1 MIKTLKNSR
10 YGKFWL
16 QSLKHSFLVGFV
28 IFLFLPQSGISQ
40 ENSNLIKTDSITFAL
55 YEKQQWSELIE
66 VGEAAIKNGIDFYY
80 LRMRL
85 GIARYEQ
92 HNYRHA
98 VPHFEKAL
106 VFYPSDQL
114 ATEYL
119 YYSFLFAGRK
129 SDSRRITPL
138 LNETTKTKMGIKK
151 SLFLEELYF
160 EGGPAFSNISNLE
173 ENWKN
178 PAAADTIYS
187 STTYFKGYN
196 YFHGGVRLNILPNL
210 SIYQGYGQ
218 LNATAQQNIRDFNME
233 YEPFERVARQDDY
246 YANIEYVLPKS
257 FKITGA
263 AHFLWI
269 EYDRRDASYD
279 QIGTL
284 TFDTV
289 ANSEDDYVLS
299 LSVVKEFS
307 FGSIDING
315 TYGRVFND
323 TVSQLGASFIYFPF
337 GNINFYGTTGIVKY
351 WDREG
356 NRTILTQEIGGRIFK
371 NIWIEGN
378 ATIGQLQD
386 YAEKNAFVIYNAPE
400 EINNKYEAVLIYA
413 APKHLEISLRYR
425 YLVRESGT
433 IIYTSFDKDQKPE
446 ITKTQYPFHSIIGGI
461 KWTF

>member
-1 MIKTLKNSR
+1 MLFTCLAGLI
-10 YGKFWL
+10 
-16 QSLKHSFLVGFV
+16 
-28 IFLFLPQSGISQ
+28 IFLLLPQSGFSQ
-40 ENSNLIKTDSITFAL
+40 DSSNLIKTDSITFAL
-55 YEKQQWSELIE
+55 YEKQQWDELIE
-66 VGEAAIKNGIDFYY
+66 IGEAAIKNGIDFYY

-98 VPHFEKAL
+98 TPHFEKAL
-106 VFYPSDQL
+106 VFYPGDQL
-114 ATEYL
+114 AAEYL

-129 SDSRRITPL
+129 SDSRRITRL
-138 LNETTKTKMGIKK
+138 LNETTKAKMGIKK

-160 EGGPAFSNISNLE
+160 EGGPAVSNISELE
-173 ENWKN
+173 NNWKN
-178 PAAADTIYS
+178 PAAADTIYN

-196 YFHGGVRLNILPNL
+196 YFHGGIRLNILPNL
-210 SIYQGYGQ
+210 SIYQGYGR
-218 LNATAQQNIRDFNME
+218 LNAAAQQNIRDFIME

-246 YANIEYVLPKS
+246 YANIEFVLPQG

-263 AHFLWI
+263 THFLWI
-269 EYDRRDASYD
+269 GYDRRDAFYNQSG
-279 QIGTL
+279 IL

-299 LSVVKEFS
+299 LSVLKEFS

-323 TVSQLGASFIYFPF
+323 TVSQLGASFTYFPL
-337 GNINFYGTTGIVKY
+337 GNINFYGSSGIAKY

-356 NRTILTQEIGGRIFK
+356 NRTIFTQEIGVKIFK

-413 APKHLEISLRYR
+413 ASKHLEISLRYR
-425 YLVRESGT
+425 YLERESGSLV
-433 IIYTSFDKDQKPE
+433 YTDLENFT
-446 ITKTQYPFHSIIGGI
+446 ITKTNYPFHSIIGGI
-461 KWTF
+461 KWKF

>member
-1 MIKTLKNSR
+1 VIETLKNRR

-16 QSLKHSFLVGFV
+16 QSLKYSFLVGFM
-28 IFLFLPQSGISQ
+28 IFLFLPQSGFSQ
-40 ENSNLIKTDSITFAL
+40 ENTNLLKTDSVTYTL
-55 YEKQQWSELIE
+55 YEKQQWDELIE
-66 VGEAAIKNGIDFYY
+66 VGEAAIKKGIDFYY

-98 VPHFEKAL
+98 APHFEKAL
-106 VFYPSDQL
+106 VFYPGDQL

-119 YYSFLFAGRK
+119 YYSYIFAGRK

-138 LNETTKTKMGIKK
+138 LNETTKAKMGIKK

-160 EGGPAFSNISNLE
+160 EGGPAVSNISNLE
-173 ENWKN
+173 DNWQN
-178 PAAADTIYS
+178 PAIADTIYS
-187 STTYFKGYN
+187 STTYFNGYN

-218 LNATAQQNIRDFNME
+218 LNAAEQQNIRDFKME
-233 YEPFERVARQDDY
+233 YEPFERVAHQDDY
-246 YANIEYVLPKS
+246 YANIEYVLPKG

-269 EYDRRDASYD
+269 GYDRRDAAYD
-279 QIGTL
+279 EFGTL
-284 TFDTV
+284 IFDTV

-299 LSVVKEFS
+299 LVVMKEFT
-307 FGSIDING
+307 FGSLNISG
-315 TYGRVFND
+315 TYGRSDND
-323 TVSQLGASFIYFPF
+323 TINQLGASFVYYPF
-337 GNINFYGTTGIVKY
+337 GNINFYGATGMINF
-351 WDREG
+351 WDTEG
-356 NRTILTQEIGGRIFK
+356 YRPIFTQEIGGRIFK
-371 NIWIEGN
+371 NIWFEGN
-378 ATIGQLQD
+378 ATIGQLQN

-433 IIYTSFDKDQKPE
+433 IIYTSFDKDEKPE

-461 KWTF
+461 KWKF

>member
-1 MIKTLKNSR
+1 
-10 YGKFWL
+10 
-16 QSLKHSFLVGFV
+16 VGFMV
-28 IFLFLPQSGISQ
+28 FLFLPQSGFSQ
-40 ENSNLIKTDSITFAL
+40 QFPVFAETYSLTFAL
-55 YEKQQWSELIE
+55 YERQQWDELIE
-66 VGEAAIKNGIDFYY
+66 VGEDAIKNGIDFYY

-98 VPHFEKAL
+98 APHFEKAL
-106 VFYPSDQL
+106 VFYPGDQL

-129 SDSRRITPL
+129 SDSRLIIPL
-138 LNETTKTKMGIKK
+138 LHEATKAKMGIKK

-178 PAAADTIYS
+178 PSAADTIYS
-187 STTYFKGYN
+187 STTYFNGYN
-196 YFHGGVRLNILPNL
+196 YFHGGIRLDILPYL

-233 YEPFERVARQDDY
+233 YEPFERVARQDEY
-246 YANIEYVLPKS
+246 YGNFELSLKKGI
-257 FKITGA
+257 KITGA
-263 AHFLWI
+263 AHFLWV

-279 QIGTL
+279 EIGTL

-299 LSVVKEFS
+299 LSVLKEFT
-307 FGSIDING
+307 FGSLNISG
-315 TYGRVFND
+315 TYGRLDKD
-323 TVSQLGASFIYFPF
+323 TINQLGASFVYYPF
-337 GNINFYGTTGIVKY
+337 GNINFYGATGMINF
-351 WDREG
+351 WDAEG
-356 NRTILTQEIGGRIFK
+356 YRPIFIQEIGGKIYK
-371 NIWIEGN
+371 NLWFEGN
-378 ATIGQLQD
+378 ATIGQLQN
-386 YAEKNAFVIYNAPE
+386 YAEKNAFVIFNAPE

-433 IIYTSFDKDQKPE
+433 IIYTSFDKDEEPE
-446 ITKTQYPFHSIIGGI
+446 ITKSQYPFHSIIGGI
-461 KWTF
+461 KWKF